1 MQRACTGT
9 GISDSL
15 LMLGAV
21 NLLIEGNLTAG
32 RFFRKPIAVS
42 PTHVSRMVP
51 RAQEATDLLP
61 ADGSSAGGNEI
72 LTLVQRD
79 ARANPGSVEKA
90 SRRTGVDE
98 KSCLC
103 SRGAE
108 VGSIVTE
115 GEFHPFNPS
124 TTRVTSSHIPWHCDK
139 LDDEVN
145 SEGGQYLGRGA
156 DMGRRVR
163 HTITNAPR
171 PAGERWDPT
180 ATARGRTVVESSGAF
195 SVADPAEVSQSE

>member
-32 RFFRKPIAVS
+32 GFFRKPIAVS

-51 RAQEATDLLP
+51 RAQEATELRLE
-61 ADGSSAGGNEI
+61 DGSSAGGNEN

-90 SRRTGVDE
+90 SRRTGVDG

-115 GEFHPFNPS
+115 GKFHPFTPS
-124 TTRVTSSHIPWHCDK
+124 TRQLLGSPAHTSHGTVTRWTTRSTPRAASI
-139 LDDEVN
+139 LD
-145 SEGGQYLGRGA
+145 A
-156 DMGRRVR
+156 VR
-163 HTITNAPR
+163 IWD
-171 PAGERWDPT
+171 GE
-180 ATARGRTVVESSGAF
+180 
-195 SVADPAEVSQSE
+195 